1 MTEISLELDGP
12 GAPPRLNG
20 ELVFDAPWQSRVF
33 GLTAA
38 LVETGRL
45 DWAGFQQALIA
56 RVGAAD
62 AVGADDYWGCWRDAF
77 GDCCAALG
85 LVNPDDWSQRTTA
98 LLSRPAGHDHD
109 HTHHHDHP
117 HPSHD
122 EEHEHGNH

>member
-1 MTEISLELDGP
+1 MTEISLELAGP

-20 ELVFDAPWQSRVF
+20 ELVFEAPWQSRVF

-62 AVGADDYWGCWRDAF
+62 AEGIDDYWGCWRDAF

-85 LVNPDDWSQRTTA
+85 LVAPGEWSQRTTA
-98 LLSRPAGHDHD
+98 LLSRPADHD
-109 HTHHHDHP
+109 HTHH
-117 HPSHD
+117 SHD
-122 EEHEHGNH
+122 EEHEHGKH